1 MEQKLWWPFLFG
13 PNIMIPLDTLLDVLH
28 QAFELLLP
36 SLLLLLLLLLIQ
48 TRIKIENVINHNIYV
63 VKSKNLHIIFQFS
76 KLDLRYSLGFSNKQ
90 HSNEQSNELSE
101 KIHQA
106 YYRVYLTMHY
116 NLKSIRKR
124 RKKYRHIQQQRKE
137 TALHYFR
144 SIFFFF
150 FFFSFLF
157 CLAFMIL
164 HRFSHTFAHIIV
176 TFYRLFFC
184 SLLFVYFSI
193 LDTVNTQYI
202 YIPIL
207 SIIAADFNNYYYYDY
222 DFQWRLFYSYKIGY
236 INITLKPNTLKNVEQ
251 KVKIERERVDASS
264 MNVWVQG
271 IFLNEHLCNKFEWN
285 SK

>member
-150 FFFSFLF
+150 FFFFIPLLSSFYDPAQVFAYICTYNSNFLQTFFLLATF
-157 CLAFMIL
+157 CIF
-164 HRFSHTFAHIIV
+164 FHIR
-176 TFYRLFFC
+176 YC
-184 SLLFVYFSI
+184 
-193 LDTVNTQYI
+193 
-202 YIPIL
+202 
-207 SIIAADFNNYYYYDY
+207 
-222 DFQWRLFYSYKIGY
+222 
-236 INITLKPNTLKNVEQ
+236 
-251 KVKIERERVDASS
+251 
-264 MNVWVQG
+264 
-271 IFLNEHLCNKFEWN
+271 
-285 SK
+285 